1 MSLEVFP
8 LDERADDWDELLATM
23 PVRQQDV
30 YFGSAYLLLWQRNGD
45 GRAHGAVFR
54 RGKTRILYPFL
65 MRPLHEVGCL
75 GDEWSDHSDIQTP
88 YGYGGPLVSRGS
100 GDEQGLRLFRREFV
114 EWCRAHNVVSEFV
127 RFHPL
132 LDTHLGMEPY
142 LDVRRANTT
151 VWCRTDC
158 TTGERLSNL
167 SSSTRR
173 GVRKARAAGLE
184 LQVEDDADAYREFAR
199 LYRSTMERRGAS
211 PYYLFDD
218 RYFEDFR
225 GLLGPAQSLLTVRH
239 DGRMA
244 AGALFMRSQPFI
256 HYHLGGSDTE
266 LLPLR
271 PNNLLFFEAMTWGC
285 SRGQVAMHLGGGYQ
299 AGDELFRFKS
309 GFSPLRASFYVGR
322 AVHDDEAYAWACA
335 ARDRAAGT
343 GPDAARKPA
352 GAPPADTAG
361 YFPAYRAPLPADG

>member
-1 MSLEVFP
+1 MSLEVLI
-8 LDERADDWDELLATM
+8 LDEHADEWDELLAAM

-54 RGKTRILYPFL
+54 HGKTRVLYPFL
-65 MRPLHEVGCL
+65 LRSLREVPTL
-75 GDEWSDHSDIQTP
+75 GDEWTDYADIQTP
-88 YGYGGPLVSRGS
+88 YGYGGPLISRGS
-100 GDEQGLRLFRREFV
+100 GDEHGIRLFRQAFG
-114 EWCRAHNVVSEFV
+114 EWCREHNVISEFV

-132 LDTHLGMEPY
+132 LDTHLGLDPY

-158 TTGERLSNL
+158 TTGERLQNL

-173 GVRKARAAGLE
+173 GVRKARKSGLE
-184 LQVEDDADAYREFAR
+184 LRVESDPAAYHEFAR
-199 LYRSTMERRGAS
+199 LYRATMERLEAQ
-211 PYYLFDD
+211 PYYLFGDD
-218 RYFEDFR
+218 YFDDIRE
-225 GLLGPAQSLLTVRH
+225 LLGPAQSLLTVRH
-239 DGRMA
+239 DGKLA
-244 AGALFMRSQPFI
+244 AGALFIRSQPFI
-256 HYHLGGSDTE
+256 HYHLGGSDPE

-309 GFSPLRASFYVGR
+309 GFSPLRASFYIGR
-322 AVHDDEAYAWACA
+322 AVHNDEAYEWACA
-335 ARDRAAGT
+335 ARERPGTQPAA
-343 GPDAARKPA
+343 
-352 GAPPADTAG
+352 AG
-361 YFPAYRAPLPADG
+361 YFPAYRAPLPRAGQDVEESAGHSAT

>member
-8 LDERADDWDELLATM
+8 LDERATDWDDLLAAM

-54 RGKTRILYPFL
+54 HGKTRVLYPFL
-65 MRPLHEVGCL
+65 LRPLSEVAWL

-88 YGYGGPLVSRGS
+88 YGYGGPLVSRAS
-100 GDEQGLRLFRREFV
+100 GDERGLRLFRQAFA
-114 EWCRAHNVVSEFV
+114 EWCREHNVVSEFV

-132 LDTHLGMEPY
+132 LDTHLGMEPF

-158 TTGERLSNL
+158 TTGERLQNL

-184 LQVEDDADAYREFAR
+184 PRVEDDPGAYREFAT
-199 LYRSTMERRGAS
+199 LYRATMERRGAS
-211 PYYLFDD
+211 PYYLFED

-225 GLLGPAQSLLTVRH
+225 ELLGPAQSLLTVRH
-239 DGRMA
+239 EGKLA
-244 AGALFMRSQPFI
+244 AGAVFMRSQPFI
-256 HYHLGGSDTE
+256 HYHLGASDAD
-266 LLPLR
+266 LLPMR

-299 AGDELFRFKS
+299 AGDDLFRFKS

-322 AVHDDEAYAWACA
+322 AVHDAEAYEFACA
-335 ARDRAAGT
+335 AREGTAG
-343 GPDAARKPA
+343 KL
-352 GAPPADTAG
+352 ADTG
-361 YFPAYRAPLPADG
+361 YFPAYRAPLPAPG